1 MKDTSKVKENLSWF
15 LIAISPISFGSLIVA
30 TITILIAKNYGLDLS
45 EDGIIVLPIYFLY
58 TFIWAKIYHKVTGV
72 SWLD

>member
-1 MKDTSKVKENLSWF
+1 MKNNSKVKENLSWF

-30 TITILIAKNYGLDLS
+30 TIIILIAKHYGLDLS
-45 EDGIIVLPIYFLY
+45 EDGIIVVPIYFLY
-58 TFIWAKIYHKVTGV
+58 TFIWAKIYRKVTGV

>member
-1 MKDTSKVKENLSWF
+1 MKDTSKVKEKLSWF
-15 LIAISPISFGSLIVA
+15 LLGISPISFGSLIVA
-30 TITILIAKNYGLDLS
+30 TITILIAKHYDLDLS

-58 TFIWAKIYHKVTGV
+58 TFIWAKIYRKVTGV